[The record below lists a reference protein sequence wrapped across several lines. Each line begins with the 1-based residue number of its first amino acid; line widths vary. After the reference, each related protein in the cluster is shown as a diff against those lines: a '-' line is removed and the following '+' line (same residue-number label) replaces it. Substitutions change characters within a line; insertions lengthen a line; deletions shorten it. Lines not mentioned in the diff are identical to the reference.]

1 MISRQQLA
9 EIARKSGL
17 PLYQQEKDYALKLFL
32 FNYYNQFE
40 EAVFKGG
47 TCLKYLF
54 GLDRFSEDLDFNIRN
69 PKRFRLQVAQVLRQ
83 LELLG
88 IKCGIKKEEVFK
100 GAYTIELSFQGP
112 LFTGSSMTL
121 NKFRIDAGYREGTLT
136 KPKWSIVASEYPET
150 QKNFLV
156 KTMSEKEMLAEKIG
170 ALFERK
176 KGRDLFDAWFL
187 LKKGIQFDQ
196 RLFRQKAGKAGAKP
210 AIDFSKIVTKKEYER
225 GMEKLTK
232 RIIPYEQIVLDLKE
246 KLK

>member
-1 MISRQQLA
+1 
-9 EIARKSGL
+9 GL

-47 TCLKYLF
+47 TCIKYLF

-69 PKRFRLQVAQVLRQ
+69 PKKFRKEVAQVLKQ

-100 GAYTIELSFQGP
+100 EAYTAEFSFHGP
-112 LFTGSSMTL
+112 LFSGSSMTL
-121 NKFRIDAGYREGTLT
+121 NKFRIDAGYRFGTLT
-136 KPKWSIVASEYPET
+136 KPKWSLVASEYPET

-156 KTMSEKEMLAEKIG
+156 KAMGEKEMLAEKIG

-196 RLFRQKAGKAGAKP
+196 GLFRQKARKAGAKP
-210 AIDFSKIVTKKEYER
+210 AIDFSKIVAKKEYER
-225 GMEKLTK
+225 DMEKLTK
-232 RIIPYEQIVLDLKE
+232 RVIPYGQIVLDLKE